1 MFVVKMGPEVGAG
14 GGGGDAGAGAA
25 GGNGA
30 AGAQG
35 AAPGAAPGGAG
46 GKGSAQQ
53 PTGAGAES
61 QQTAAEKFHEWDDIE
76 DGKPVKRRASFTALT
91 TSFRREQ
98 AVNRKIQEQQTE
110 IQRLA
115 AEAKEVQRLKELRE
129 KGDLSALLGKDFK
142 GNRAEAYAKALRAE
156 LDREKQ
162 LADPVQ
168 KELLE
173 KAARLEEVEG
183 KLDQV
188 EREKYEREFN
198 AEVERNLEEISERYM
213 KALETMKLPKNDI
226 TLSLMAGA
234 DRTNKQLG
242 LKLTDAQLAAETM
255 KGAAEMVDGLLDNL
269 SPLQAL
275 ETFPKLAR
283 LIHQGLIERGNQ
295 RKNGTQAQ
303 QLAPKEKRERQ
314 QEEKTTEP
322 KISDAAEIRK
332 RTGVFGLI

>member
-1 MFVVKMGPEVGAG
+1 MGPEVGAG
-14 GGGGDAGAGAA
+14 GGGGDAGAA

-61 QQTAAEKFHEWDDIE
+61 RQTTEEKFHEWEDVE
-76 DGKPVKRRASFTALT
+76 DGKPIKRRASLTALT

-98 AVNRKIQEQQTE
+98 AVNRKIQEQQAE

-115 AEAKEVQRLKELRE
+115 SEAKETQRLKELRE
-129 KGDLSALLGKDFK
+129 KGDVLGLLGKDTK
-142 GNRAEAYAKALRAE
+142 LNRAEVLAKALRAE

-162 LADPVQ
+162 LADPIQ

-173 KAARLEEVEG
+173 KAERLEQVEG
-183 KLDQV
+183 ELDATKRAQ
-188 EREKYEREFN
+188 YEREFN

-303 QLAPKEKRERQ
+303 QLAPREKREQ
-314 QEEKTTEP
+314 KKEESTEP